1 MPHKDPEKRKQYRRE
16 YRKKNKEKLN
26 KQDKEYYYKKYRKTE
41 SCRKSHRIAR
51 WKQQGILCFDYDLLN
66 ELYLK
71 TTHCEFCNCE
81 LNKCPKSR
89 KCLDHDHTITDRFN
103 VRGVLCNSCNAKDVL
118 K

>member
-1 MPHKDPEKRKQYRRE
+1 MPKTKEEIKEYKRQY
-16 YRKKNKEKLN
+16 YLKNKEKMSQAN
-26 KQDKEYYYKKYRKTE
+26 KEYNNEYRKTE
-41 SCRKSHRIAR
+41 TWKKSHRISNWR
-51 WKQQGILCFDYDLLN
+51 SRGILCFDWDLLN
-66 ELYLK
+66 DLFLL